1 MSANADNAHAK
12 RGTGVIGS
20 EVGMCTRGDDDNRVP
35 FSSPLTWTS
44 HNSHRTFLAPP
55 RRAKRRAMK
64 IQTVLDV
71 FHERV
76 PAAFGF
82 LTNPYGFKLVRDD
95 DYAFVAKAAHC
106 DVVVELDWGS
116 IVVSLRPMVTGR
128 AVRLSFIV
136 GAQDPSILF
145 LPRYPWGPEDALE
158 EIDRQAELLSRFC
171 ADVLAGDFSEWS
183 ALEAHQQQV
192 LEQWR
197 RESERL
203 VKEAR
208 LKLVRRRA
216 EGAWQRRSFSEA
228 AQLYASIRDD
238 LNQAEIARHEY
249 CHRRTILQPVRTARC
264 AEEGLA

>member
-1 MSANADNAHAK
+1 VSANADNAHAK

-158 EIDRQAELLSRFC
+158 EITRGPSATGARAMAPRIRAARQGSQAQARQAAGGRGLAAPELLRS
-171 ADVLAGDFSEWS
+171 SP
-183 ALEAHQQQV
+183 ALRV
-192 LEQWR
+192 DPR
-197 RESERL
+197 
-203 VKEAR
+203 
-208 LKLVRRRA
+208 
-216 EGAWQRRSFSEA
+216 
-228 AQLYASIRDD
+228 
-238 LNQAEIARHEY
+238 
-249 CHRRTILQPVRTARC
+249 
-264 AEEGLA
+264 